1 VLTAGARAEALNWAK
16 TAPLLAF
23 HKFLPTNTPQRLTLL
38 ISQQTMGMS
47 SKQSASNKDPNTA
60 MVIEIVAGYF
70 GFLGIGYLYAGRTVA
85 GLLRLFGWWAFIIVA
100 VLVVTTIPFAPLLAV
115 GPLGDATRLEAGINL
130 FGSGLVLSMIGLCC
144 LVVIALAV
152 PVISGLMLKGSL
164 SAEQNP

>member
-1 VLTAGARAEALNWAK
+1 
-16 TAPLLAF
+16 
-23 HKFLPTNTPQRLTLL
+23 
-38 ISQQTMGMS
+38 
-47 SKQSASNKDPNTA
+47 

-100 VLVVTTIPFAPLLAV
+100 VLVVTTTSFAPLLAV
-115 GPLGDATRLEAGINL
+115 GPLDDATRLEAGINL

-144 LVVIALAV
+144 LTVIALAV